1 MLLKI
6 KRLISIVVH
15 LLFKC
20 NFTKT
25 IYLNFYKFPFK
36 TAIKLPV
43 FVYGK
48 TIFRSLSGSIIIEGC
63 IHTGMIKIGKNNFY
77 VKTSV
82 PLTCWTVNGTL
93 KFKGPF
99 KFLNG
104 GYLCIS
110 KKGNLEFGENGF
122 IGSDYKIMCFD
133 KIKIG
138 NQLEATYSVQIYDT
152 SYHYTKS
159 YDKPVNKLTEPVI
172 IGDKVWI
179 GNTTTISKGA
189 VIPSSSIIASNSL
202 ANKNYCSELGC
213 HGAFIAG
220 IPAKVKA
227 KGVYRIF
234 DEDEEREL
242 DKKFV
247 YDRTH
252 L

>member
-1 MLLKI
+1 MKI
-6 KRLISIVVH
+6 IQAIKILIYLVT
-15 LLFKC
+15 KC
-20 NFTKT
+20 NIVKT
-25 IYLNFYKFPFK
+25 IFVNYKVLPLRI
-36 TAIKLPV
+36 AWKLPIY
-43 FVYGK
+43 VYGK
-48 TIFRSLSGSIIIEGC
+48 VIFKSLSGKVIFSGD
-63 IHTGMIKIGKNNFY
+63 IHTGMIKIGKNDFY
-77 VKTSV
+77 VKTSI
-82 PLTCWTVNGTL
+82 PLTCWTINGTL
-93 KFKGPF
+93 KFNGPF

-138 NQLEATYSVQIYDT
+138 NQLEATYSAQIYDT

-202 ANKNYCSELGC
+202 TNKNYCSELGC